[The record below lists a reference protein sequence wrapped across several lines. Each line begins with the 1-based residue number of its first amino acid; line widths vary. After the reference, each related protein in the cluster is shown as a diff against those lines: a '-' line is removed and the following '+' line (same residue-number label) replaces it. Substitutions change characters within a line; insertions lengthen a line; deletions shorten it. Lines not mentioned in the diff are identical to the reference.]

1 MRNLIVIIQNE
12 YKHFVRS
19 KFKTFSLVLFIG
31 AAVYGLQNGYE
42 LFQKH
47 NSEIAAIKTK
57 NTESV
62 KTIESWFDEGKKG
75 PEDRPWINITTPFWA
90 IWNAPSTVVK
100 TPSALM
106 PFTIGQTEQFGYYKQ
121 VTNWSTTF
129 DSDLAEEIANPE
141 RLATG
146 TLDFSFV
153 IIYLL
158 PILVIVLL
166 FNIGGLEKDLGFDR
180 LIQVN
185 SISPKKWLLARFAF
199 YFLAL
204 IIVLLVLMLPYA
216 ILSGAFQNEFG
227 TFIKLFLY
235 VSLYTFLWFSVFYFI
250 NLSGKGST
258 NQAMKMVSVWLLF
271 CIVLPGTIHQVASLK
286 YPSSYMTDYIDAN
299 REESNKLLELPN
311 DTIRNRLLAL
321 YPILKETKHGRD
333 TLIDEEILGNSSSA
347 LVNELMKK
355 TALTIEINNERKNQ
369 FIQNT
374 YWINPISF
382 FQNKINTL
390 ANNDYYAYKQ
400 FRHNIQSIIDKKVNT
415 ILLDCWNKETVNK
428 EKYLWYVEHFNN

>member
-1 MRNLIVIIQNE
+1 MRNLIIILQNE
-12 YKHFVRS
+12 YKHLVRN
-19 KFKTFSLVLFIG
+19 KFKIFSLVLFIG

-47 NSEIAAIKTK
+47 ISEIAAIRTK
-57 NTESV
+57 NAE
-62 KTIESWFDEGKKG
+62 TIKKIEGWFDEGKKG

-90 IWNAPSTVVK
+90 IWNAPSTAVK

-106 PFTIGQTEQFGYYKQ
+106 PFTIGQAEQFGYYKQ

-153 IIYLL
+153 ILYLL
-158 PILVIVLL
+158 PVLVIVLL

-180 LIQVN
+180 LIRIN
-185 SISPKKWLLARFAF
+185 SISQKKWLLARFAF

-204 IIVLLVLMLPYA
+204 IIVLLLLMLPYA
-216 ILSGAFQNEFG
+216 ILTGAFQNQFS
-227 TFIKLFLY
+227 TYIKLFFY
-235 VSLYTFLWFSVFYFI
+235 VSLYMSLWFSVFYFI

-258 NQAMKMVSVWLLF
+258 NQALKMVSVWLLF
-271 CIVLPGTIHQVASLK
+271 CIVLPGSIHQITSLK

-347 LVNELMKK
+347 FVNDLMKK
-355 TALTIEINNERKNQ
+355 TALSIEIKSEHKNQ

-374 YWINPISF
+374 FWINPISF

-400 FRHNIQSIIDKKVNT
+400 FRHNIQSIIDKRVNT

-428 EKYLWYVEHFNN
+428 EKYLRYVEHFNN